1 MTAPPPIEEL
11 HFDDAPTVDEVPGP
25 RSRRLRERQRAAESS
40 AVLYPTEMPIGFR
53 EGKGATIEDVDGNR
67 YLDFFAGISVLNVG
81 HANPYV
87 AEAAAEQAH
96 TLPHSLDFPT
106 EPRLDLIEKLESI
119 APGGLAGASRVV
131 FGGPTGSDAVEGSI
145 KLAKQY
151 TGNRGMIAFYGAFH
165 GETSGA
171 FSLSADGKYK
181 RDYTPLLAEVEHAQ
195 YPYPFRQ
202 DGTPQAAV
210 DRALDDV
217 QTLLGDRYGAM
228 PNPAGVWVE
237 PIQGEGG
244 VVVPPEGFM
253 SGLRDLCDDYDVP
266 LIVDEIQTG
275 MGRTGEWWASD
286 HFDVTPDAMTVGK
299 GIGNGHPLS
308 ATVYREELDT
318 WGPGGHTGTFRG
330 YNVAMRAALRSIEY
344 IEAHDL
350 LDHATRLGEY
360 IRGRL
365 RGVDDPLV
373 GQVRGLGL
381 FVGAE
386 FVDEEGRPAPD
397 AVSEV
402 RRRCME
408 RGVLAWGGGRDDNVL
423 RLLPPLVMTREQAET
438 GLDIV
443 CDTIE
448 TVADERRQ

>member
-11 HFDDAPTVDEVPGP
+11 HFDDAPNVDEVPGP
-25 RSRRLRERQRAAESS
+25 KSRRLRERQRAAESS
-40 AVLYPTEMPIGFR
+40 AVLYPTEMPIAFR

-87 AEAAAEQAH
+87 AEAAAEQSR

-106 EPRLDLIEKLESI
+106 EPRLDLIEKLEDI

-151 TGNRGMIAFYGAFH
+151 TGNRGMVAFYGAFH

-202 DGTPQAAV
+202 GIPSGEAV

-299 GIGNGHPLS
+299 GIANGHPLS
-308 ATVYREELDT
+308 ATIYREELDT

-344 IEAHDL
+344 IESQDL
-350 LDHATRLGEY
+350 LDHATELGEY

-365 RGVDDPLV
+365 RDVDSPLV
-373 GQVRGLGL
+373 GEVRGLGL

-386 FVDEEGRPAPD
+386 FVDAEGRPASD

-402 RRRCME
+402 RQRCME

-443 CDTIE
+443 CEAIE
-448 TVADERRQ
+448 AVSADRQ